1 MSSVKKYL
9 RTLGE
14 DKKKGLLVRV
24 DTRLIDSLNRI
35 DERLSELGLAKISR
49 SQVIEDALN
58 KFIKNMNSE
67 LKNLED
73 KNKDDK
79 EEGKDG
85 MDKDSEVSEET
96 KDSHEDE
103 DEDEDGS
110 SHGEISW

>member
-14 DKKKGLLVRV
+14 DKKKGLLVRI

-73 KNKDDK
+73 KNKD
-79 EEGKDG
+79 
-85 MDKDSEVSEET
+85 SEVSEET